1 MNITLF
7 YRDLDGNASAHSIS
21 DIQFSPLAG
30 GLIDVAF
37 TFNSGKCVGAKT
49 DKDLTEDIRGLIVF
63 ASLGNPAV
71 IMVDRTIGTV
81 EGISGETL
89 VRKQTYLTA
98 FLRNNAPSP

>member
-71 IMVDRTIGTV
+71 IVLDRANDVLKGAYGDKLIGLQP
-81 EGISGETL
+81 E
-89 VRKQTYLTA
+89 LTA